1 MGIRDK
7 NMNWKPKSCEFSDII
22 RRLIEPVFDA
32 YSKTFTY
39 EEMFYL
45 ITHTADDIIID
56 KALNLKYN
64 SSKTI
69 KENNEEENLFGED
82 LLDDKSLYTNGFRF

>member
-7 NMNWKPKSCEFSDII
+7 DMNWKSDSCDFSDTI

-32 YSKTFTY
+32 YSEKFTY

-45 ITHTADDIIID
+45 ITRTADDIIID
-56 KALNLKYN
+56 KTLSLKYEGYK
-64 SSKTI
+64 SKTEI
-69 KENNEEENLFGED
+69 G
-82 LLDDKSLYTNGFRF
+82 GW

>member
-1 MGIRDK
+1 MSIRDE
-7 NMNWKPKSCEFSDII
+7 NMNWKSNSCEFSDTI

-56 KALNLKYN
+56 RALSLKYDGYKPQTSN
-64 SSKTI
+64 CDAET
-69 KENNEEENLFGED
+69 EN
-82 LLDDKSLYTNGFRF
+82 

>member
-7 NMNWKPKSCEFSDII
+7 NMNWKSNSCEFSDTI

-56 KALNLKYN
+56 RELNLKYN

-69 KENNEEENLFGED
+69 RENNEEV
-82 LLDDKSLYTNGFRF
+82 R

>member
-1 MGIRDK
+1 ME
-7 NMNWKPKSCEFSDII
+7 NMNWKSDSREFSDTI

-45 ITHTADDIIID
+45 ITHTADNIIID
-56 KALNLKYN
+56 RTLSLKYN
-64 SSKTI
+64 GYKTI
-69 KENNEEENLFGED
+69 KENNEEENLFGEKPSD
-82 LLDDKSLYTNGFRF
+82 SIALSNGFRF

>member
-7 NMNWKPKSCEFSDII
+7 NMNWKTDSCEFSDTI

-56 KALNLKYN
+56 RALNIKYN
-64 SSKTI
+64 NYKI
-69 KENNEEENLFGED
+69 NEEV
-82 LLDDKSLYTNGFRF
+82 R